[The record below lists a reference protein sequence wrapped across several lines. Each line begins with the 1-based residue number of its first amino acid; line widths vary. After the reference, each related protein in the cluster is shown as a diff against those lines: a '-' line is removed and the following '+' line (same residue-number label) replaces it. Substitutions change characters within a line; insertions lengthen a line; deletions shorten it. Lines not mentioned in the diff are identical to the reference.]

1 MSSSVERIEKCV
13 DLGCVK
19 PKNQLLKAQRLNDL
33 INVVKLKISDYPATY
48 NLKCCQEFLLMVCNL
63 VEELVKKV
71 DNINKKEM
79 VISVLKNVLALSDPE
94 CKIVDS
100 SIEFLWANG
109 LIQKVAS
116 SRKIAKWIRKKG
128 AFCL

>member
-13 DLGCVK
+13 DLSCVK

-33 INVVKLKISDYPATY
+33 IHVVKLKIPDYPTTY

-79 VISVLKNVLALSDPE
+79 VLNVLKNVLALSEPE
-94 CKIVDS
+94 CKIIDS

-109 LIQKVAS
+109 LIQKVAA